1 MCHPARDGKLKC
13 KAAIERG
20 AGDSRLEIGTLIIWI
35 VFNLLSSSVQKTGG
49 IIYLNLAKYDNLTS
63 LALVSWGA
71 PFNFDFL
78 RPPRLNTQHTDSYRL
93 NALAPLPIFFLPLK
107 LHSILHIYGDNFFS
121 CHTDT
126 RPICSHQ
133 GSC

>member
-1 MCHPARDGKLKC
+1 MLGASVSPCEGRQIKMQSSNRK
-13 KAAIERG
+13 G

-93 NALAPLPIFFLPLK
+93 NALAPLPT
-107 LHSILHIYGDNFFS
+107 FFS
-121 CHTDT
+121 SLEIAFHIAYLW
-126 RPICSHQ
+126 R
-133 GSC
+133 